1 MSTSGAHGERAG
13 ASGGGHT
20 LLEVVLSTAVLSVV
34 MGAMVSTMV
43 IAGRAIDDNPVTHV
57 AAAGDAVNDV
67 TTDISLARSVTEST
81 DNAVTLVV
89 PDRDG
94 DGQSETIRYSWS
106 GTPGDP
112 LMRQYN
118 GSTAAV
124 VATDVHRFNLS
135 YLTTE
140 IVDGSPAGSDG
151 VGPGG
156 ESDEMELAS
165 HVDAPSGSFS
175 DTNIGQGEACAEY
188 FKPTLPGAAT
198 SWKINTVMLCLS
210 RKGKDADGVVAVQI
224 RTADSSHRPTAT
236 VLGQAT
242 VYESTLTDSLAW
254 TRINLGPVTGL
265 DPDLG
270 HCIVVRYVSGKG
282 DAVRVQYE
290 RNGKPMPANCDYLD
304 YDRKKHVWKAP
315 DDRKDLRFAVYG
327 TVSTGGS

>member
-1 MSTSGAHGERAG
+1 MTASDAHGERTG
-13 ASGGGHT
+13 KPCGGHT
-20 LLEVVLSTAVLSVV
+20 LLEVMLSTLVLSIV
-34 MGAMVSTMV
+34 MGAMISTMV
-43 IAGRAIDDNPVTHV
+43 IAGRAIDDNPITQV

-67 TTDISLARSVTEST
+67 TTDISLAQAVTEST

-118 GSTAAV
+118 GSPAAV
-124 VATDVHRFNLS
+124 VAGDVYRFNLS

-140 IVDGSPAGSDG
+140 IVDGAPAGSG
-151 VGPGG
+151 GAGAGG

-165 HVDAPSGSFS
+165 HDDAPGGSFG
-175 DTNIGQGEACAEY
+175 DTDIGAGEACAEY

-198 SWKINTVMLCLS
+198 SWKINYVTLRLS
-210 RKGKDADGVVAVQI
+210 QKGKDADGVVAVQI

-242 VYESTLTDSLAW
+242 VYESTLTESPAW
-254 TRINLGPVTGL
+254 TKINLGPVTDL

-270 HCIVVRYVSGKG
+270 YCIVVRYVSGKG
-282 DAVRVQYE
+282 DAVEVQYE
-290 RNGKPMPANCDYLD
+290 RNGSPMPANCDYVD
-304 YDRKKHVWKAP
+304 YDKKKGVWKDP
-315 DDRKDLRFAVYG
+315 DSRKDLRFTVHG
-327 TVSTGGS
+327 TVTTGGS